1 MNGYQV
7 LLVGVVLGAAL
18 MILTYHFHLLR
29 ELRKWGGDWRARAIS
44 AEQEVENWKGWA
56 KIKGLQDPFR

>member
-1 MNGYQV
+1 MVPFALGV
-7 LLVGVVLGAAL
+7 LVGVAVTVLL
-18 MILTYHFHLLR
+18 YHFHLLA

-56 KIKGLQDPFR
+56 KLKGFADPFR